1 MPKTIRNKKHYIIWV
16 TAYLLGTFVGG
27 TNVWVGTLVCIE
39 LPWAPIEKL
48 STFVCTFFIF
58 HLLPLHFL
66 CPTINARIVWAIIK
80 VTCEIIYSTCSKS
93 SWGGTLIEAQP
104 ISLMVCLETHS
115 L

>member
-1 MPKTIRNKKHYIIWV
+1 MSKTIRNKRYYIIWV
-16 TAYLLGTFVGG
+16 TPYLLGTFASG
-27 TNVWVGTLVCIE
+27 TNVWIGTLVCIE

-66 CPTINARIVWAIIK
+66 CPTIDARIAWAIIK
-80 VTCEIIYSTCSKS
+80 ATCEIFYSTCSKS
-93 SWGGTLIEAQP
+93 SWGGTLIEAPP
-104 ISLMVCLETHS
+104 ICLMVCLAIHS